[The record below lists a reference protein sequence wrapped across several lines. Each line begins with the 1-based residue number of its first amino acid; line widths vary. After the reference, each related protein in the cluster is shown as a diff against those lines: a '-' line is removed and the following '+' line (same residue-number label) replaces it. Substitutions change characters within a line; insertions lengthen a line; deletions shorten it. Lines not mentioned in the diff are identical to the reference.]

1 MTTTNESNSK
11 DAQRLG
17 REINIKEVL
26 RELRSIMPLRPLS
39 IWEHETIAERQ
50 ASRLHSLLDQ
60 KEPGVSLDWLSAGS
74 DLIAVVLA
82 PRWRMDK
89 IAGMSTWQDGRWVI
103 AVNRGDPPARRR
115 FTLCHEFKHVL
126 DANRDSI
133 TYKRISAPQRELI
146 AHYFA
151 ACYLMPKPLLRHA
164 WTSGIQDPEALAG
177 LFKVSNDAM
186 RRRLTHLQ
194 YLDDDTVRPTT
205 SYFRQQA
212 SRLAEA
218 A

>member
-1 MTTTNESNSK
+1 
-11 DAQRLG
+11 
-17 REINIKEVL
+17 
-26 RELRSIMPLRPLS
+26 
-39 IWEHETIAERQ
+39 
-50 ASRLHSLLDQ
+50 
-60 KEPGVSLDWLSAGS
+60 
-74 DLIAVVLA
+74 
-82 PRWRMDK
+82 
-89 IAGMSTWQDGRWVI
+89 MSTWQDSRCVI
-103 AVNRGDPPARRR
+103 TVNRGDPPARRR

-126 DANRDSI
+126 NANRDSI

-218 A
+218 ARRLPCPACTRSSGAAARTASRTCGSRAAARSRPSSIPRA